1 VVLQWFERALE
12 LLADDSEARLSVLA
26 TTYVRVEVGAMVA
39 RVVGGVAFLLWIY
52 RAAQRAHEQGRKGL
66 TLSPGWCVACFF
78 VPVAML
84 FVPYQAM
91 SGIATAADPQERGHA
106 PGHVF
111 VWWATYLASLGLVA
125 FGGNSFVVGADLG
138 VELVATALS
147 TGALVALWATMRFI
161 RRGQAHWAAHDAAR
175 AATKPRKRR
184 RV

>member
-1 VVLQWFERALE
+1 
-12 LLADDSEARLSVLA
+12 
-26 TTYVRVEVGAMVA
+26 
-39 RVVGGVAFLLWIY
+39 
-52 RAAQRAHEQGRKGL
+52 
-66 TLSPGWCVACFF
+66 
-78 VPVAML
+78 
-84 FVPYQAM
+84 M